1 MNSVSKKTAII
12 TGASKGLGEH
22 IALCLAKSKF
32 NLILTYNSDKKNA
45 EKIQKNISKI
55 TKSEIMKCNVT
66 KFSDISS
73 IVKKTIQHFGRI
85 DLLVNN
91 AGIHYDST
99 VAKMNNDI
107 WDSVLNTNLNGTFFF
122 SKAVL
127 PQMKKQK
134 FGRIINISSYVAFTG
149 LAGAANYVAAKAGI
163 IGFSKSLAREVAK
176 DNITVNVI
184 APGYFDTGMFYHLP
198 KNIRKKIIEE
208 IPSKRLGKPNEVSEL
223 IKILFI
229 SEYLTGQTF
238 VLDGGYSN

>member
-1 MNSVSKKTAII
+1 
-12 TGASKGLGEH
+12 
-22 IALCLAKSKF
+22 
-32 NLILTYNSDKKNA
+32 
-45 EKIQKNISKI
+45 
-55 TKSEIMKCNVT
+55 MKCNVT